1 MQNKT
6 AVITGATSGIGAAF
20 AEKFA
25 EQGYDLVITGRRKEK
40 IKAGVQRLKVI
51 SQIVELREKLHLTQ
65 TELAS
70 RIGVSQPFIARIEN
84 DEASNLSLETLI
96 KIVDALNGEIEI
108 RIRSKKAA

>member
-1 MQNKT
+1 MKRIKSPSHQALMKSYFKDK
-6 AVITGATSGIGAAF
+6 VF
-20 AEKFA
+20 
-25 EQGYDLVITGRRKEK
+25 KEK
-40 IKAGVQRLKVI
+40 IEAGVQRLKVI

-65 TELAS
+65 AELAN
-70 RIGVSQPFIARIEN
+70 RIGVSQPFIARIES